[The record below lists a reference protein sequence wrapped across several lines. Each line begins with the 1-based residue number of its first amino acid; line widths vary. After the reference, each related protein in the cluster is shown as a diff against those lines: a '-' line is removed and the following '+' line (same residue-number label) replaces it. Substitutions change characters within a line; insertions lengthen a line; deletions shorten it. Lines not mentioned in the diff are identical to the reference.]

1 MGIPVDAGQTIE
13 RNGIGTA
20 YTLPHPIWLR
30 GSRQIARSALWRR
43 RGGNV
48 FTTLMGI
55 IGVIVLLS
63 FIITGIGGIQYRFG
77 QMLVTNHGDDPHL
90 VVTFT
95 DVILILICVL
105 MIVIPAAIIIG
116 AAWSLLSDLLHGG
129 DRRRLVRDPRT
140 LGVRT
145 DDFGPEISIV
155 RQPDRDD
162 GDDDISS
169 YPIPRILFQSG
180 TAPIEFRMLAY
191 IPATLWNEAGGG
203 TDPRPGWKVRHHMAW
218 LTMQLTDDSI
228 GITKLEPI
236 AVRPVIHAFD
246 GNLNRT
252 VFGYMRT
259 PGIERYDSDYIILG
273 DSQDL

>member
-30 GSRQIARSALWRR
+30 GSHQIARSALWRR
-43 RGGNV
+43 RGSTV
-48 FTTLMGI
+48 FTTLVGI
-55 IGVIVLLS
+55 IGVIVLLC
-63 FIITGIGGIQYRFG
+63 FIITGIGGIQYRFE
-77 QMLVTNHGDDPHL
+77 QMTVTNHGDDPHL
-90 VVTFT
+90 VVTFI

-105 MIVIPAAIIIG
+105 MVIIPAALIIG
-116 AAWSLLSDLLHGG
+116 AAWSLLSDLIHGG
-129 DRRRLVRDPRT
+129 NRRRFVRDPRT

-169 YPIPRILFQSG
+169 YPIPRILFRPG

-191 IPATLWNEAGGG
+191 VPATLWNEAGGG

-246 GNLNRT
+246 GNLNRA

-259 PGIERYDSDYIILG
+259 PGVERYDSDYIILA